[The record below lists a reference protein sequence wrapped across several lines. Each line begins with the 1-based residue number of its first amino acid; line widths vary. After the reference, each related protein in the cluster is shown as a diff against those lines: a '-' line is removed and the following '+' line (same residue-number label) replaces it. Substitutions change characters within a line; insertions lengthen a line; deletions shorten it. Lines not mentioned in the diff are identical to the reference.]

1 MRKQRKEGTR
11 KALVGMGESKKAQ
24 RKERKK
30 LNVKIKI
37 FKADLVKPGAKSPE
51 NKQN

>member
-1 MRKQRKEGTR
+1 MRKQRKQGTR
-11 KALVGMGESKKAQ
+11 KALVGQGESKKAQ

-30 LNVKIKI
+30 LNVKIKT
-37 FKADLVKPGAKSPE
+37 FKADLIKSGSKSPE